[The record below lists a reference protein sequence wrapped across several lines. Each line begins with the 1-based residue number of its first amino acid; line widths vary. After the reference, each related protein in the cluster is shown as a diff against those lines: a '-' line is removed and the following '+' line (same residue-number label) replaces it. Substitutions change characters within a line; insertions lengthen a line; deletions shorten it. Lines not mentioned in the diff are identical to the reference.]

1 MAETL
6 ALIDLGSNAARF
18 LLARIT
24 PGVEFRIL
32 REERAQTRL
41 AAGARGRL
49 SPEAVDETVAAVG
62 SFLRKLREVPDLRVQ
77 AIATSAVREAPNSS
91 VLLAALHRQED
102 LDVRVLG
109 PEVEARLGALAAA
122 WSLPLTHALVFDLGG
137 GSLQLARVQDGEIQ
151 PLGSYP
157 LGAVRTTERFLRHD
171 PPTSTE
177 VATLRGEVWRV
188 LLPVIDRPEP
198 DTPLIGLGGTA
209 RTLGRMQRESGRVGR
224 GSIHGLRLPRADV
237 TLVRE
242 RLQPLPGSVR
252 SMPGLKPERADIV
265 LAGSIVI
272 EEVMAVTGGD
282 GFTVCDRS
290 VRHGYLIQETFLRA
304 RVSGPAP
311 SLSPS

>member
-18 LLARIT
+18 VLARIT

-41 AAGARGRL
+41 AGGARGRL
-49 SPEAVDETVAAVG
+49 SPGAVDETVAAVG
-62 SFLRKLREVPDLRVQ
+62 GFLRKIREVPDLRVQ

-91 VLLAALHRQED
+91 VLLAALHRHED

-109 PEVEARLGALAAA
+109 PDEEARLAALAAA
-122 WSLPLTHALVFDLGG
+122 WSLPLAHALVFDLGG
-137 GSLQLARVQDGEIQ
+137 GSLQLARVQGGEIH

-157 LGAVRTTERFLRHD
+157 LGAVRTTGRFLRHD
-171 PPTSTE
+171 PPTSSE
-177 VATLRGEVWRV
+177 VATLRGEVWRL
-188 LLPVIDRPEP
+188 LLPVIERPEP
-198 DTPLIGLGGTA
+198 DTALVGLGGTA
-209 RTLGRMQRESGRVGR
+209 RTLGRIQRESGRVGR

-242 RLQPLPGSVR
+242 RLQPLPAGAR
-252 SMPGLKPERADIV
+252 SLPGLKPERVDII

-304 RVSGPAP
+304 RVSGPAASLAP
-311 SLSPS
+311 S